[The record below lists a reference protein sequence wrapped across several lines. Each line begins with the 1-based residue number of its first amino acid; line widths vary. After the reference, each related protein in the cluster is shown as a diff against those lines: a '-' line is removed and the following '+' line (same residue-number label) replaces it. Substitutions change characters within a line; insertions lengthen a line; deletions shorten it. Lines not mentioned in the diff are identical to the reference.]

1 MSRESI
7 LDRLVDQHEA
17 RINKV
22 LYTLEDDIVSSIV
35 NSTKNNVVSTQI
47 AIQLRP
53 QLKALIEKNFLKEAD
68 AVIRDYDKVVDEF
81 MKEFGVLNI
90 PDEFKT
96 LTQANLETITA
107 LKYQT
112 FRGFEDVAGRF
123 LNVIGDEVYQSAI
136 AGKPFNETVKAIR
149 GAINGVYQRSNEEAI
164 NRLTRY
170 IDLNRYSSDPLKVA
184 RVKEARKILHTKYA
198 SDILGNNMRRY
209 AGQIAHDSLM
219 QFDGSFILSKA
230 KEAGLNNFKYSGSLV
245 TDSRDFCRRNQGRTF
260 TQDEANKKWQTSWV
274 GKSSSDPFTARGGY
288 RCRHHWLVVI
298 VEEKK
303 PEEKPTNIFGE
314 VANSEKELLTQGF
327 GTKISPASKVISL
340 LPPLKKYEANG
351 RGFYRGSEDLLN
363 HGGDKSLE
371 TFIHEYGHRIDRQL
385 AVLINKGK
393 NKELF
398 DKLSKNSTVIIKD
411 TFSNSKLVS
420 IAQLSADKIVLDA
433 QILAKNYRK
442 RSMAYLEE
450 FKNNNKNY
458 EKLAS
463 EIKTV
468 LSNDEIITYLQLRNQ
483 PFEIEDIYDF
493 KLKLKYKL
501 LNANR
506 YNTYD
511 KQFSEVFND
520 YLGAITKE
528 KIGGGHG
535 VSYYNKFRKIHKS
548 GTRVITEGQ
557 TAEAFAEHTTMN
569 YNANKQIVAIE
580 KKLMNHYAP
589 NTTAEYDLYYK
600 EFGEL

>member
-149 GAINGVYQRSNEEAI
+149 GAINGVYQRSNEQAI

-230 KEAGLNNFKYSGSLV
+230 KEAGLNNFQYNGTLV
-245 TDSRDFCRRNQGRTF
+245 RDSRDFC
-260 TQDEANKKWQTSWV
+260 TS
-274 GKSSSDPFTARGGY
+274 
-288 RCRHHWLVVI
+288 
-298 VEEKK
+298 
-303 PEEKPTNIFGE
+303 
-314 VANSEKELLTQGF
+314 
-327 GTKISPASKVISL
+327 
-340 LPPLKKYEANG
+340 
-351 RGFYRGSEDLLN
+351 
-363 HGGDKSLE
+363 
-371 TFIHEYGHRIDRQL
+371 
-385 AVLINKGK
+385 
-393 NKELF
+393 
-398 DKLSKNSTVIIKD
+398 
-411 TFSNSKLVS
+411 S
-420 IAQLSADKIVLDA
+420 IQ
-433 QILAKNYRK
+433 
-442 RSMAYLEE
+442 
-450 FKNNNKNY
+450 
-458 EKLAS
+458 
-463 EIKTV
+463 
-468 LSNDEIITYLQLRNQ
+468 
-483 PFEIEDIYDF
+483 
-493 KLKLKYKL
+493 
-501 LNANR
+501 
-506 YNTYD
+506 
-511 KQFSEVFND
+511 
-520 YLGAITKE
+520 
-528 KIGGGHG
+528 
-535 VSYYNKFRKIHKS
+535 
-548 GTRVITEGQ
+548 
-557 TAEAFAEHTTMN
+557 
-569 YNANKQIVAIE
+569 
-580 KKLMNHYAP
+580 
-589 NTTAEYDLYYK
+589 
-600 EFGEL
+600 

>member
-149 GAINGVYQRSNEEAI
+149 GAINGVYQRSNEQAI

-230 KEAGLNNFKYSGSLV
+230 KEAGLNNFQYNGTLV
-245 TDSRDFCRRNQGRTF
+245 RDSRDFCRRNQGRTF
-260 TQDEANKKWQTSWV
+260 TQDEANKEWQRSWA

-288 RCRHHWLVVI
+288 RCRHHWLVVTDI

-303 PEEKPTNIFGE
+303 PEAKPKPKPKS
-314 VANSEKELLTQGF
+314 VANNV
-327 GTKISPASKVISL
+327 VISSL
-340 LPPLKKYEANG
+340 LNRGSTKTRQAYDDDFNSQLTDQQKIIVDKFDKPKIIKNG
-351 RGFYRGSEDLLN
+351 KSGFYQVNSGILSAELNAIDKAKFKRGAVALEDK
-363 HGGDKSLE
+363 GVKSYV
-371 TFIHEYGHRIDRQL
+371 ISHEYGHHIDF
-385 AVLINKGK
+385 ITNKSSAKSWSATNDDFRKAIERDKRRFKGT
-393 NKELF
+393 NNPDLTGRNPEGYYVIDSSELQGLF
-398 DKLSKNSTVIIKD
+398 DKIATKKTLPIYSKNGTKIANAPVTQLLNDGYGNVSDIVDALVAGRFRKNFKSWGHSESYWGKLGHMEEEIFANL
-411 TFSNSKLVS
+411 FSLQHDKKAYALV
-420 IAQLSADKIVLDA
+420 K
-433 QILAKNYRK
+433 
-442 RSMAYLEE
+442 
-450 FKNNNKNY
+450 
-458 EKLAS
+458 
-463 EIKTV
+463 
-468 LSNDEIITYLQLRNQ
+468 EII
-483 PFEIEDIYDF
+483 
-493 KLKLKYKL
+493 
-501 LNANR
+501 
-506 YNTYD
+506 
-511 KQFSEVFND
+511 
-520 YLGAITKE
+520 
-528 KIGGGHG
+528 
-535 VSYYNKFRKIHKS
+535 
-548 GTRVITEGQ
+548 
-557 TAEAFAEHTTMN
+557 
-569 YNANKQIVAIE
+569 
-580 KKLMNHYAP
+580 P
-589 NTTAEYDLYYK
+589 NTVT
-600 EFGEL
+600 EFEKRMKILENL